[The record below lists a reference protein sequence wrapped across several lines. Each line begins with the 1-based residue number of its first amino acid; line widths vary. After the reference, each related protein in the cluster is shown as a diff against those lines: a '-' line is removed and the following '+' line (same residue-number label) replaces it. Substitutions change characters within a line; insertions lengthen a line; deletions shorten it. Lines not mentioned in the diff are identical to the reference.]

1 MDLFFVPGVDSLA
14 LTLRPMWR
22 TFESAVGNF
31 PSPAVFGHRP
41 LVITKDRNYSA
52 HEMEDFLA
60 ATVYGAAVEPFRRR
74 VVPKMGYFQA
84 PMVPTTCL
92 NGVGIE
98 TPEQL
103 VYWDGDFDAEPEIVN
118 GDGDNE
124 INLISML
131 AFDEQMRRQPE
142 QNKMFKT
149 IKLRGAKHGR
159 IVTEDWAV
167 KRVMQE
173 ILEANRI

>member
-1 MDLFFVPGVDSLA
+1 M
-14 LTLRPMWR
+14 
-22 TFESAVGNF
+22 
-31 PSPAVFGHRP
+31 
-41 LVITKDRNYSA
+41 
-52 HEMEDFLA
+52 
-60 ATVYGAAVEPFRRR
+60 
-74 VVPKMGYFQA
+74 
-84 PMVPTTCL
+84 
-92 NGVGIE
+92 
-98 TPEQL
+98 
-103 VYWDGDFDAEPEIVN
+103 VN
-118 GDGDNE
+118 GDGDDE